1 MGEISMKPNKVIE
14 FVYCSQK
21 NIKWRKVSVIEDNSK
36 YIGGF
41 DLDDGDH
48 YKLFKKKNILGGK
61 VFMMKELE
69 ENA

>member
-1 MGEISMKPNKVIE
+1 MKPEVKKLETNKIME

-21 NIKWRKVSVIEDNSK
+21 NIKWRKVSAIEENSK

-61 VFMMKELE
+61 IFITQ
-69 ENA
+69 N